1 MERIAT
7 RRRLVAAGSLGPVGA
22 VLQQLRASADRSRLE
37 GMGRFGIDT
46 RNALGV
52 TVTELRGLAR
62 RIGRD
67 HDLAAALWQ
76 SEIHEARLLATMV
89 DEPSSVTEAQME
101 RWVSDLTSW
110 DLCDQLCGNLFDR
123 TPYAFDK
130 ALGWSRRDEEF
141 VKRAGFALM
150 ATSAVHRKDVSD
162 ARFEVFLPAISAQ
175 ATDDRNYVKKAVS
188 WALRQIGKRSP
199 SLNRKAIATAREIER
214 IDARAARWIARD
226 VRRELESPA
235 VRDRLRP
242 R

>member
-1 MERIAT
+1 
-7 RRRLVAAGSLGPVGA
+7 
-22 VLQQLRASADRSRLE
+22 
-37 GMGRFGIDT
+37 MGRFGINT

-89 DEPSSVTEAQME
+89 DEPSSVTEGQME

-110 DLCDQLCGNLFDR
+110 DRCVQLCGNLFDR

-226 VRRELESPA
+226 VLRELESPA

>member
-1 MERIAT
+1 
-7 RRRLVAAGSLGPVGA
+7 
-22 VLQQLRASADRSRLE
+22 
-37 GMGRFGIDT
+37 MGRFGIDT

-52 TVTELRGLAR
+52 TATELRGLAR
-62 RIGRD
+62 RVGRD

-123 TPYAFDK
+123 TPYAFDR

-141 VKRAGFALM
+141 IKRAGFVLM

-199 SLNRKAIATAREIER
+199 GLNRKAIATAREIER

-226 VRRELESPA
+226 VLRELESPA
-235 VRDRLRP
+235 IRGRLRP
-242 R
+242 G